1 MEKARAVLRWTAI
14 LLVIVMIFFLIGS
27 PAVFGVKTIPKEGV
41 ETRADIIR
49 IDSMRVF
56 GKLERPP
63 VTFLHQKHTEA
74 LEKKNKDCSVCHLS
88 DKDPSVDKKRMSTR
102 YMRLKDSTKQEVM
115 DIFHD
120 NCIDCH
126 KETRAANSTSNPDA
140 LSMNP
145 VSSPARAIPT
155 LTIHQ

>member
-74 LEKKNKDCSVCHLS
+74 LEKKNKGI
-88 DKDPSVDKKRMSTR
+88 
-102 YMRLKDSTKQEVM
+102 EW
-115 DIFHD
+115 
-120 NCIDCH
+120 
-126 KETRAANSTSNPDA
+126 
-140 LSMNP
+140 
-145 VSSPARAIPT
+145 
-155 LTIHQ
+155 